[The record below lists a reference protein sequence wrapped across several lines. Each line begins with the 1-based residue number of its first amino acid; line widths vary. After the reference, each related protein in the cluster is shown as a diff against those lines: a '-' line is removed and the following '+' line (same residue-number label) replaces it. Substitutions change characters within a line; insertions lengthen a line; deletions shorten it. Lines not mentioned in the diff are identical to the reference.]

1 MEKTGFVMHTKES
14 IYGHLKNIMSELF
27 EIEADAVRP
36 DARLYEEL
44 DIDSIDA
51 VDMIIKLK
59 DLTGKKMQPAD
70 FKNVRTVQDVVDA
83 VYALVNNDAP
93 KQ

>member
-1 MEKTGFVMHTKES
+1 MHTKES
-14 IYGHLKNIMSELF
+14 IYEHLKDIMAELF

-59 DLTGKKMQPAD
+59 DLTGKKLQPAD

-83 VYALVNNDAP
+83 VYALVNNDTV